1 MENILYIRV
10 DGNEQIG
17 TGHIMRCLAIAE
29 TLRRNKTDVVF
40 IVADTRSES
49 LILNK
54 GFKTICLNTIWN
66 KLDSEIEIIAQIL
79 VEENIREL
87 LIDDYF
93 VTENYLKRLSA
104 LTNIFYIDD
113 MNDFIYPVS
122 TVINCNFYAEDLNY
136 IERYRHADLMTKF
149 YLGP

>member
-87 LIDDYF
+87 
-93 VTENYLKRLSA
+93 
-104 LTNIFYIDD
+104 
-113 MNDFIYPVS
+113 
-122 TVINCNFYAEDLNY
+122 
-136 IERYRHADLMTKF
+136 
-149 YLGP
+149 

>member
-79 VEENIREL
+79 VEENIRKL

-93 VTENYLKRLSA
+93 VTENYLKRLSD
-104 LTNIFYIDD
+104 LTNIF
-113 MNDFIYPVS
+113 
-122 TVINCNFYAEDLNY
+122 T
-136 IERYRHADLMTKF
+136 
-149 YLGP
+149 

>member
-79 VEENIREL
+79 VEENIRKL

-93 VTENYLKRLSA
+93 VTENYLKRLSD
-104 LTNIFYIDD
+104 LTNIF
-113 MNDFIYPVS
+113 
-122 TVINCNFYAEDLNY
+122 
-136 IERYRHADLMTKF
+136 
-149 YLGP
+149 

>member
-54 GFKTICLNTIWN
+54 GFKTIFILFHYAVPSCLCTQQFFSVSQNF
-66 KLDSEIEIIAQIL
+66 LELIL
-79 VEENIREL
+79 TDV
-87 LIDDYF
+87 
-93 VTENYLKRLSA
+93 
-104 LTNIFYIDD
+104 
-113 MNDFIYPVS
+113 
-122 TVINCNFYAEDLNY
+122 
-136 IERYRHADLMTKF
+136 H
-149 YLGP
+149 

>member
-79 VEENIREL
+79 VHMSTEKSVNRSLKIRSL
-87 LIDDYF
+87 LTWFGTCRIPSAGA
-93 VTENYLKRLSA
+93 VT
-104 LTNIFYIDD
+104 T
-113 MNDFIYPVS
+113 
-122 TVINCNFYAEDLNY
+122 
-136 IERYRHADLMTKF
+136 
-149 YLGP
+149 